1 MKLSKKKNKG
11 FTLVEVLLVVGF
23 IALAGIGLKTEAEKS
38 IQTYL

>member
-23 IALAGIGLKTEAEKS
+23 IALAGIG
-38 IQTYL
+38 Q